1 MMKKSAQRIQ
11 VWLIFAMVLV
21 LGCIPLV
28 AHAAVITC
36 PAGYQ
41 CMAETAAAAQW
52 GQGQYV
58 KYSSGVCGTDIDMT
72 VYYYCFKQKPVTTT
86 ITTTPVTTIPQVSC
100 PAGSECMLDSK
111 AKSTWGQGN
120 YEPYSSAVCGT
131 GPVSSPYG
139 GMEFCYG
146 PKRVTN
152 APIPV
157 KSLIT
162 PSGSVQVCAHI
173 PCEPPKVLY
182 CPDKCPGGCGV
193 VCVIPKELPKPPSP
207 ETSFV
212 FSGIVDEWRFDTG
225 QDMSREA
232 PRYMQRVN
240 NETVMLYGSYY
251 STGYDVGDYIASGT
265 TTYNGE
271 YSIALGPNM
280 PQRNYTYYFLSPDG
294 AFDGRP
300 WVRFDAKTL
309 GGNTVPGR
317 YGKVI
322 YYTAP
327 LAGKTGGGND
337 FMFYTWN
344 GTGPNPSTVIVNRTP
359 VYPGII
365 VTPPEMVQQTPNFN
379 MIGIFSPVQDL
390 INGIIALFSP
400 AAARSAA
407 TLSNAQEPV
416 PVPTHLA
423 SCKGNTVDL
432 DSDQYNCGSCGNLC
446 GNLTCC
452 EGTCTITAFDSQNCG
467 KCGHVCEFGT
477 CIAGQCSA
485 SDEPGGGSLYCDAGK
500 TACGN
505 HCANI
510 LTDNQ
515 NCGSCGNDCGS
526 SGRCCNGK
534 CICDVCACEGETE
547 TVLCPQDQT
556 HCFGSYCADLT
567 IDSANCGS
575 CGIKCRTG
583 ESCVSG
589 VCMWTAGRR

>member
-232 PRYMQRVN
+232 PRYMQRVSCSTVPTTLPGMMSATTLPPAPPPITAN
-240 NETVMLYGSYY
+240 IRLPLAPTCRNEIIPIISCHPTGRSTADHGYGLMQKRW
-251 STGYDVGDYIASGT
+251 VAI
-265 TTYNGE
+265 
-271 YSIALGPNM
+271 
-280 PQRNYTYYFLSPDG
+280 LSPEDM
-294 AFDGRP
+294 
-300 WVRFDAKTL
+300 AK
-309 GGNTVPGR
+309 
-317 YGKVI
+317 
-322 YYTAP
+322 
-327 LAGKTGGGND
+327 
-337 FMFYTWN
+337 
-344 GTGPNPSTVIVNRTP
+344 
-359 VYPGII
+359 
-365 VTPPEMVQQTPNFN
+365 
-379 MIGIFSPVQDL
+379 
-390 INGIIALFSP
+390 
-400 AAARSAA
+400 
-407 TLSNAQEPV
+407 
-416 PVPTHLA
+416 
-423 SCKGNTVDL
+423 
-432 DSDQYNCGSCGNLC
+432 
-446 GNLTCC
+446 
-452 EGTCTITAFDSQNCG
+452 
-467 KCGHVCEFGT
+467 
-477 CIAGQCSA
+477 
-485 SDEPGGGSLYCDAGK
+485 
-500 TACGN
+500 
-505 HCANI
+505 
-510 LTDNQ
+510 
-515 NCGSCGNDCGS
+515 
-526 SGRCCNGK
+526 
-534 CICDVCACEGETE
+534 
-547 TVLCPQDQT
+547 
-556 HCFGSYCADLT
+556 
-567 IDSANCGS
+567 
-575 CGIKCRTG
+575 
-583 ESCVSG
+583 
-589 VCMWTAGRR
+589 